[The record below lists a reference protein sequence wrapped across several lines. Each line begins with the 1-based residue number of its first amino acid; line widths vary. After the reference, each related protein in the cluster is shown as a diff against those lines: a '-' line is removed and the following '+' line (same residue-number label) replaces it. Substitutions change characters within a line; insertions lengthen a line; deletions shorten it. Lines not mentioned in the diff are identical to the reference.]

1 MDDAAIH
8 EQIEQLV
15 DEEHKLWHRETEGDM
30 NEETRQRL
38 RELQIALDQMWDL
51 LRQRKALR
59 RAQLDPDAAQVRD
72 PDIVENYRQ

>member
-1 MDDAAIH
+1 MDDTTIH
-8 EQIEQLV
+8 ERIEQLV
-15 DEEHKLWHRETEGDM
+15 DEEHELWHRETEGDM
-30 NEETRQRL
+30 NDETRQRL